1 MRFRIRTLFKS
12 TFQKLLLVITSMV
25 FTSSIVFYYLELR
38 PRGVDD
44 PLSALWWVVVTMTT
58 VGYGDLYPVTPWG
71 RVLGMV
77 VMLSGIGLV
86 STLTGSLAS
95 MIVER
100 HAKQRKGLLK
110 VKLSGHIIL
119 LGWNEYGRNLVNSLK
134 QTGVLDR
141 SELVLVNSLP
151 PDQREELAYQLE
163 MEKNLHFVFGSPTQ
177 ENVLHRAS
185 PEAARMIYILSEA
198 GIPSKEADQQ
208 SLYAALTVRAIAP
221 KVLIY
226 SEVNLPENREH
237 LLRAGVNE
245 TVIRGEVT
253 SLLLGMMG
261 ANPSVWPFF
270 QCLVGLQGSSRLD
283 YRALSPDEKQ
293 MSWQDFFNKVWLGKG
308 DMPMALCHQSKELS
322 LQDMLDEGSALD
334 QFILELFQAAGEQTN
349 LGQQGPNLVINPSP
363 DHKLETYD
371 GILFLRAE
379 EQPKERAKER
389 ARERG
394 QS

>member
-1 MRFRIRTLFKS
+1 MRFRIANLFKS
-12 TFQKLLLVITSMV
+12 TFQKLLLVITSLV
-25 FTSSIVFYYLELR
+25 FTSSVVFYYFELR
-38 PRGVDD
+38 PQGIDD
-44 PLSALWWVVVTMTT
+44 PLSSLWWVVVTMTT

-77 VMLSGIGLV
+77 VMISGIGLT

-95 MIVER
+95 LIVER

-119 LGWNEYGRNLVNSLK
+119 LGWNEYGRNLVTSLK

-141 SELVLVNSLP
+141 SELVLVNNLP
-151 PDQREELAYQLE
+151 PDQREELAFQLE
-163 MEKNLHFVFGSPTQ
+163 MEKNLHFVYGSPTQ

-185 PEAARMIYILSEA
+185 PEDAKMIYILSEA
-198 GIPSKEADQQ
+198 GMPSKEADQQ
-208 SLYAALTVRAIAP
+208 SLYAALTVRSIAP

-245 TVIRGEVT
+245 TIIRGEVT

-261 ANPSVWPFF
+261 SNPSVWPFF
-270 QCLVGLQGSSRLD
+270 QSLVGLQGSSNLD
-283 YRALSPDEKQ
+283 YRPLTPDEKQ
-293 MSWQDFFNKVWLGKG
+293 MVWRDFFQKVWLGQG

-322 LQDMLDEGSALD
+322 LSDMLDEGSALD
-334 QFILELFQAAGEQTN
+334 QFILELFQAAGEHTD
-349 LGQQGPNLVINPSP
+349 LGQQGPNIIINPPP

-371 GILFLRAE
+371 GILFLRGAE
-379 EQPKERAKER
+379 KPRE
-389 ARERG
+389 RERG